1 MQRKAW
7 EKLKKFAHLSLAHYA
22 PLTCAIASGIFSRVR
37 QKIERNFSK
46 MPVVGCPFFGGG
58 GMWVV
63 GAGWLGWWFYSSL
76 SNLKTSLRPFCLWCS

>member
-7 EKLKKFAHLSLAHYA
+7 EKLKKFDHLSLAHYA

-46 MPVVGCPFFGGG
+46 IRGGLPFLRGG

-63 GAGWLGWWFYSSL
+63 GAGSWVARLVVLLFSVQL
-76 SNLKTSLRPFCLWCS
+76 EDVVAAFLLVV